1 MSNIK
6 LSPSQAARLFAIS
19 ERSIRRAI
27 KNKELPVV
35 VYKARYQIDFYDL
48 LLWSEKLPNRRRKRD
63 ELGIGQFIGQWNI
76 KRTNTT

>member
-27 KNKELPVV
+27 KNKELPVLV
-35 VYKARYQIDFYDL
+35 RNARYHIDFYDML
-48 LLWSEKLPNRRRKRD
+48 IWSEKLPNRRRKRD
-63 ELGIGQFIGQWNI
+63 ELGIGQFIKQWEI
-76 KRTNTT
+76 KNQ

>member
-27 KNKELPVV
+27 KNRELPVLV
-35 VYKARYQIDFYDL
+35 RNARYQIDFYDM

-63 ELGIGQFIGQWNI
+63 ELGIGQFVKQWKI
-76 KRTNTT
+76 DQTPS